1 MPPIKTNRS
10 FFKKNFFH
18 STIIQRNKL
27 DSNIFCS
34 PSYKFFSK
42 GILEF
47 IRLQPNNVFNVPSS
61 LALAYYTKLRV
72 GLSSLREHK
81 VRHNFRD
88 SLNSICYCGNAI
100 ELTKHYFLHY
110 STNFNKDRQHLLQN
124 FRIANPNI
132 LSINEDLL
140 THLLLYGNNIL
151 TDNTN
156 TFSLNSVIE
165 SITSTKRFNNLLIL

>member
-1 MPPIKTNRS
+1 MPHIKRNHS

-27 DSNIFCS
+27 DSNIRCS
-34 PSYKFFSK
+34 PSYKFFTK

-47 IRLQPNNVFNVPSS
+47 IRLQPNSIFNVPNS
-61 LALAYYTKLRV
+61 LALVYLTKLRV

-132 LSINEDLL
+132 LSMNEDLL

-151 TDNTN
+151 TDHTN